1 MDKVKMNDDQLE
13 EVSGGSILP
22 YQVQQGDSLSAI
34 AKKYHCTV
42 DDLMRWNNIKNP
54 NIITVGQQLK
64 IKY

>member
-34 AKKYHCTV
+34 AKKYQCTV